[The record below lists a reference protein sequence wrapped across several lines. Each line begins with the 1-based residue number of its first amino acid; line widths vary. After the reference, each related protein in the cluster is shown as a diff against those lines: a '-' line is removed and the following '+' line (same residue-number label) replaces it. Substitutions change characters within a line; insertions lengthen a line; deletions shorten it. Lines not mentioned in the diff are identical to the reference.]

1 MGCGVGLG
9 DFTRLVPNNDPSSE
23 AELGRDWPLWR
34 DGQSRLEGGLRR
46 MCGLLMMDPCKRENS
61 QVAAE
66 RREEER
72 EKVRVYPLRV
82 QISKGLNG
90 TFRKILS
97 RVKVR
102 HNQGR
107 GRFE

>member
-9 DFTRLVPNNDPSSE
+9 DFTRLVPNRDPSSD

-61 QVAAE
+61 QMAAG
-66 RREEER
+66 RREEAHWER
-72 EKVRVYPLRV
+72 TAKSEGIPAAD
-82 QISKGLNG
+82 SNFKGAQWI
-90 TFRKILS
+90 IL
-97 RVKVR
+97 
-102 HNQGR
+102 
-107 GRFE
+107 